1 MTLIPLL
8 ALVACYGYWLM
19 SNTHARAIGVL
30 ASAVLLVLFL
40 LLGIRFIPQWMD
52 AWNGEPEAV
61 FRVCD
66 GRRSARRQRMHP
78 FFKIILA
85 VLLTRLLLFGIAYLI
100 TAVQQGYTG
109 GIFDRLDIWAP
120 LNTDSRHYLSLAEH
134 GYQTTGNERL
144 LLVFFPFYPLLVRVC
159 NYIFQNF
166 LVSGLFVSNVM
177 FLFAGYLLYE
187 LALLD
192 TDRRGALRA
201 VKYLCILP
209 ASCLFCAPL
218 SDSLFLFL
226 TVAGMYLARKKQYV
240 FASIL
245 GFFSALTRLP
255 GVLLFAPVCFE
266 LVGDLIREHRA
277 GASGRKY
284 VLHSVGRCLS
294 LLLIPMGLVLYLCL
308 NYQLTGDWFRFLE
321 YQRENWNQG
330 LGWFFSTAEYQT
342 VYGLTALREQPTVFY
357 GLWLPS
363 LIYLFGSIA
372 ILIAAQK
379 KLRPSYV
386 AYFLLYYAITM
397 GATWLLSA
405 PRYLTAAFPLALGL
419 AAITEKRWADA
430 LATTLCT
437 AGLLYYL
444 FAFLQHWSVY

>member
-1 MTLIPLL
+1 M
-8 ALVACYGYWLM
+8 
-19 SNTHARAIGVL
+19 
-30 ASAVLLVLFL
+30 
-40 LLGIRFIPQWMD
+40 
-52 AWNGEPEAV
+52 
-61 FRVCD
+61 
-66 GRRSARRQRMHP
+66 
-78 FFKIILA
+78 
-85 VLLTRLLLFGIAYLI
+85 
-100 TAVQQGYTG
+100 
-109 GIFDRLDIWAP
+109 
-120 LNTDSRHYLSLAEH
+120 
-134 GYQTTGNERL
+134 
-144 LLVFFPFYPLLVRVC
+144 
-159 NYIFQNF
+159 
-166 LVSGLFVSNVM
+166 
-177 FLFAGYLLYE
+177 
-187 LALLD
+187 
-192 TDRRGALRA
+192 
-201 VKYLCILP
+201 
-209 ASCLFCAPL
+209 
-218 SDSLFLFL
+218 
-226 TVAGMYLARKKQYV
+226 
-240 FASIL
+240 
-245 GFFSALTRLP
+245 
-255 GVLLFAPVCFE
+255 LFAPVCFE

-342 VYGLTALREQPTVFY
+342 VYGLTALREQSTVFY

-379 KLRPSYV
+379 SCVHPMWPISFFTMPSRW
-386 AYFLLYYAITM
+386 APHGCCLP
-397 GATWLLSA
+397 